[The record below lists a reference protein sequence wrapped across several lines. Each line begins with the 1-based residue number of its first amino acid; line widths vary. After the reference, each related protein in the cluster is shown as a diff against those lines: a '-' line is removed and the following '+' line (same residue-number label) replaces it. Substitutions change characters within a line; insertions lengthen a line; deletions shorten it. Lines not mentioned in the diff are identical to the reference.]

1 MKISLFIIAIG
12 FLFEIYNCKPV
23 NDLNKNELNHVT
35 LAYAELTKA
44 LESENGKTWNYSLQ
58 GPIMFVNRDT
68 RTIIANQGDSAGELI
83 AKGNFYIGKLP
94 ENINIANTSIEWN
107 GIRWTM
113 IGLPLPETKEE
124 RLNLLI
130 HESFHRI
137 QPMVGFDAR
146 IELPNKHLETK
157 NGRIFLKLELEALKR
172 ALQSDK
178 PDVHIQKALKFRKYR
193 DQLFPDARESENSL
207 ELNEGLAEYTGSI
220 LSQRSDTDLK
230 EHYISKI
237 DWFSNLP
244 SFYRSFPYAT
254 TAIYGYFL
262 DKTNKKWNISIDK
275 DSNITD
281 ILNKSWG
288 ISNDEISYVEI
299 EKLGKDYN
307 MESIVNEETQK
318 ETAKEEINNK
328 YRSIFLSSQR
338 LEINL
343 ENISIGFNPSNI
355 MALDSLGTVYPNLRI
370 TDNWGI
376 LEVDSCGALI
386 SPEWNKVT
394 ISNPEFIS
402 DTLIS
407 GKGWRLKLDHQFK
420 INRVN
425 DGYSV
430 MKKE

>member
-1 MKISLFIIAIG
+1 MKISFLLIAIV
-12 FLFEIYNCKPV
+12 FLFETYSDKPNYSV
-23 NDLNKNELNHVT
+23 DENELNQVT
-35 LAYAELTKA
+35 LAYAELKKA
-44 LESENGKTWNYSLQ
+44 LDSENGKTWNYSLQ

-68 RTIIANQGDSAGELI
+68 RTIIANQGDNYGELTE
-83 AKGNFYIGKLP
+83 KGNFYIGKLP

-113 IGLPLPETKEE
+113 IGLPLPETKED

-137 QPMVGFDAR
+137 QPMVGFNTK
-146 IELPNKHLETK
+146 IELPNKHLDTK
-157 NGRIFLKLELEALKR
+157 NGRIFLKLELEALKH
-172 ALQSDK
+172 ALQSER
-178 PDVHIQKALKFRKYR
+178 PDVHIQNALKFRKYR
-193 DQLFPDARESENSL
+193 NQIFPDAKESENSL

-220 LSQRSDTDLK
+220 LSQRSDKDLK
-230 EHYISKI
+230 EHYISQI
-237 DWFSNLP
+237 DRITNLP

-254 TAIYGYFL
+254 TAVYGYYL
-262 DKTNKKWNISIDK
+262 DKTNKKWNLSIDK

-288 ISNDEISYVEI
+288 INDDEISYEEI

-307 MESIVNEETQK
+307 MESIVNEEIQK

-328 YRSIFLSSQR
+328 YRNIFLSPQR

-355 MALDSLGTVYPNLRI
+355 MSLDSLGTVYPNLRI

-402 DTLIS
+402 DTIIG
-407 GKGWRLKLDHQFK
+407 GKGWKLKLDHQFK

-425 DGYSV
+425 DVYLV